1 MHNAEESAGREEIVG
16 RARVRA
22 LRRARRLDVLVASM
36 LLLLLIFGWAV
47 RFAAPEQRPG
57 GGVLATGGPR
67 QP

>member
-1 MHNAEESAGREEIVG
+1 MNNAEKSADQEEIVK
-16 RARVRA
+16 RARMRA

-36 LLLLLIFGWAV
+36 LLLSLIFGWAV

-57 GGVLATGGPR
+57 AGVLATGGPR

>member
-1 MHNAEESAGREEIVG
+1 MHNAEKSAGREEIVR

-36 LLLLLIFGWAV
+36 LLLSLIFGWAV

-57 GGVLATGGPR
+57 GGAPAKSGP
-67 QP
+67 PHP